1 MTPLPVYELS
11 HCIVC
16 GHTDADVVARQDDVR
31 AEVEA
36 LWEFHQRRLQVGTPA
51 DRLMDRVAFSEHPPF
66 RLVSCTSCGLIYRNP
81 AERQYEL
88 AEIYTRKA
96 PAPDSLRSLHE
107 TQLRAVRGQAAELR
121 RVMGRGGSVLEV
133 GSYVGAFLAAAKGEG
148 LSAEGVDI
156 SPEVNRF
163 TRSLGFAVHD
173 GQLDAASFDHAFDAL
188 AIWNTFDQLPDPRGT
203 LSQAAALVRPDGV
216 LALRVPNGDFYR
228 ATRRRLVSGNRVAR
242 VAARQALAQNNL
254 FGFPYR
260 WGFTPR
266 ALRTL
271 LDQTGFDVVRVR
283 GDVLVPIADEWTR
296 TWARVEEMSVKAA
309 MRMVARLRPL
319 SAPWIEIYAR
329 RRSG

>member
-1 MTPLPVYELS
+1 LPVYELS

-36 LWEFHQRRLQVGTPA
+36 LWEFHQRRLRVGTPS

-81 AERQYEL
+81 TERQHEL
-88 AEIYTRKA
+88 AEIYARKA

-107 TQLRAVRGQAAELR
+107 TQLSAVRGQATELR

-156 SPEVNRF
+156 NPEVNRF

-173 GQLDAASFDHAFDAL
+173 GQLDAAAFDHAFDAL

-228 ATRRRLVSGNRVAR
+228 EARRRLVSGNRVAR
-242 VAARQALAQNNL
+242 AAARQALAQNNL
-254 FGFPYR
+254 LGFPYR

-266 ALRTL
+266 ALHTL
-271 LDQTGFDVVRVR
+271 LDEAGFTVVRVR

-296 TWARVEEMSVKAA
+296 SWARVEEIGVKAA
-309 MRMVARLRPL
+309 MRVVARRRPL
-319 SAPWIEIYAR
+319 TAPWIELYAQ